1 MGCGKGDNVD
11 HDRHSTHCVCD
22 VLRAIK
28 DIQDNGADEE
38 CRSCTTSCFM
48 EPLGGISKPGKRN
61 PVDTRVFMLLTKNG
75 DPFKAFYR
83 DGDCPDSDCYSVFF
97 RVEEVFGNC
106 CATLRVLE
114 PRKILAN
121 HKTEE
126 VDLLDETTGTTL
138 KLRNICSVNKFRA
151 TESCLTVD
159 LSCFCGVQCIDDVN
173 LDLC

>member
-1 MGCGKGDNVD
+1 MGCGKGDNVG

-38 CRSCTTSCFM
+38 CRECTTSCFM
-48 EPLGGISKPGKRN
+48 EPLGGISNPGKRK
-61 PVDTRVFMLLTKNG
+61 PIDTRVFMLLTKNG

-83 DGDCPDSDCYSVFF
+83 DGDCPDTNCYSVFF

-114 PRKILAN
+114 PLKKD
-121 HKTEE
+121 KTEAN
-126 VDLLDETTGTTL
+126 LLDSTGTTL
-138 KLRNICSVNKFRA
+138 KLNNICAVCKFKA
-151 TESCLTVD
+151 TDSCITVD
-159 LSCFCGVQCIDDVN
+159 LSCFCGVQCVDDVFLN
-173 LDLC
+173 IC